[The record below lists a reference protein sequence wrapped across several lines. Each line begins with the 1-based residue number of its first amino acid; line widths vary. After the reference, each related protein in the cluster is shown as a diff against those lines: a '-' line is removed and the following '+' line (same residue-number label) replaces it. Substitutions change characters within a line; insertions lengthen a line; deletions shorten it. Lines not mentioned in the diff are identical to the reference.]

1 MTLRWR
7 SVLSSGSITMG
18 DTNENEFRSFNLTV
32 PPSDSAAA
40 LLMFSGKNVD
50 FERNFVTVNM
60 PNAAAL
66 DDISHNA
73 ANDHDW
79 FVSRILPTGG
89 HWTGQTHRINP
100 GILRAGANH
109 FGVHAR
115 TSDGTA
121 KASTAENADDFQ
133 IARVFVLYTQD

>member
-1 MTLRWR
+1 MALRWR
-7 SVLSSGSITMG
+7 SILSSGSITMG
-18 DTNENEFRSFNLTV
+18 DSNENEFHNFNLSV
-32 PPSDSAAA
+32 APQDSAAA

-50 FERNFVTVNM
+50 FERNFVTINM
-60 PNAAAL
+60 PNPTAL
-66 DDISHNA
+66 NDISHNEA
-73 ANDHDW
+73 DDHDW
-79 FVSRILPTGG
+79 FVSRILPTGN

-100 GILRAGANH
+100 GVLRTGANH

-121 KASTAENADDFQ
+121 KATASENVDNFQ